1 MYNLF
6 DLEEFEMQGFV
17 KKFKEMWSPA
27 EDYEDEYEEGYE
39 QEDDEAS
46 DNSPI
51 SRNRESYN
59 TGNRVVNI
67 HSAAKLQVVLF
78 KPERFG
84 DETRNIADELL
95 KMHTIVLNLEQTS
108 KEASRR
114 IIDFLSGIAYANGG
128 KLKRVATET
137 FVVTPYNVDITG
149 DDLMDELENSG
160 VSF

>member
-1 MYNLF
+1 
-6 DLEEFEMQGFV
+6 MQGFV
-17 KKFKEMWSPA
+17 KKFKEMWNPS
-27 EDYEDEYEEGYE
+27 EDYEEEEYEEGYE
-39 QEDDEAS
+39 QES
-46 DNSPI
+46 DAEYSNKS

-59 TGNRVVNI
+59 SNNRVVNI
-67 HSAAKLQVVLF
+67 NTNAKLQVVLF
-78 KPERFG
+78 KPEKFG

-128 KLKRVATET
+128 KIKKVATET

-149 DDLMDELENSG
+149 ADIMDELENNG
-160 VSF
+160 VYF